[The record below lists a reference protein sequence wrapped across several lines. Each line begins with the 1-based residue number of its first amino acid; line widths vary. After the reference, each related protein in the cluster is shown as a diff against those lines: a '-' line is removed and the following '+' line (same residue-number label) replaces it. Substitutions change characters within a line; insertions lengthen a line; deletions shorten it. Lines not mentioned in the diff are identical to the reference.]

1 MRAGVVLVACA
12 IACRSEEVTSST
24 VASAPSA
31 TVASAP
37 SATVASAPS
46 ATVASAPSATVTPPP
61 SAPSAS
67 AAASS
72 AARKSKP
79 AKCATG
85 EVLILGRYE
94 PLCAKKC
101 VSTVECGQDGP
112 CETTTAAATGDPV
125 KVCEATG
132 YPPK

>member
-12 IACRSEEVTSST
+12 IACRSEEVTSS
-24 VASAPSA
+24 
-31 TVASAP
+31 
-37 SATVASAPS
+37 
-46 ATVASAPSATVTPPP
+46 TVASAPSATVTPPP